1 MIYFYF
7 ETLFNCISY
16 CDLLKMDDNGK
27 MYNCVIVM
35 HVKMKIVNIES
46 VENENMDDWS
56 RNRQIRIERA
66 HHEPI
71 KNE

>member
-46 VENENMDDWS
+46 VENENMDD
-56 RNRQIRIERA
+56 
-66 HHEPI
+66 
-71 KNE
+71 